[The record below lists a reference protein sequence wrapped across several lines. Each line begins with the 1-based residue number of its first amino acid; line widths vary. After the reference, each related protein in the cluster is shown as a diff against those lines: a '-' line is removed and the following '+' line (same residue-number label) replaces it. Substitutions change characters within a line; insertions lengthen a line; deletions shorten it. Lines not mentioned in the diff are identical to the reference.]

1 MMINTLSTANAP
13 KSNDLLM
20 LSCWLSCWLSDVF
33 TASSPCTFCSL
44 IEPVPKSGNSWVER
58 PVSPNQLL
66 ERPAYN
72 IYIYTYIYTYMPL
85 ISWPDCKSLRCNS
98 KPWRNSLKTL
108 WASKVSSDVMFNSWP
123 GSVVKCGQGCY
134 QINIYYNIC
143 RSALQTFQV
152 LDFESLKS
160 VLPAQPELTV
170 FPENSLSSSL
180 LLVLEFKHLLTE
192 GWNGAN
198 RIQSMI
204 FLVSK

>member
-1 MMINTLSTANAP
+1 
-13 KSNDLLM
+13 M

-72 IYIYTYIYTYMPL
+72 IYIHICHSYHDLTASHFDATP
-85 ISWPDCKSLRCNS
+85 NHEE
-98 KPWRNSLKTL
+98 TL

-160 VLPAQPELTV
+160 VLPAQPELT
-170 FPENSLSSSL
+170 FLRIRFRLHCCLCWNSNISL
-180 LLVLEFKHLLTE
+180 RRVETVRIESKAWFFLYP
-192 GWNGAN
+192 NN
-198 RIQSMI
+198 RYSTWQ
-204 FLVSK
+204 

>member
-1 MMINTLSTANAP
+1 MHPNQMIYWCYHAGYHAGYLMFSLHQVLALSVHWSSLCQRAATP
-13 KSNDLLM
+13 ESNDQCLQTSFLN
-20 LSCWLSCWLSDVF
+20 DQ
-33 TASSPCTFCSL
+33 L
-44 IEPVPKSGNSWVER
+44 I
-58 PVSPNQLL
+58 
-66 ERPAYN
+66 

>member
-1 MMINTLSTANAP
+1 
-13 KSNDLLM
+13 M

-72 IYIYTYIYTYMPL
+72 IYIHICHSYHDLTASHFDATP
-85 ISWPDCKSLRCNS
+85 NHEE
-98 KPWRNSLKTL
+98 TL

>member
-1 MMINTLSTANAP
+1 
-13 KSNDLLM
+13 
-20 LSCWLSCWLSDVF
+20 
-33 TASSPCTFCSL
+33 
-44 IEPVPKSGNSWVER
+44 
-58 PVSPNQLL
+58 
-66 ERPAYN
+66 
-72 IYIYTYIYTYMPL
+72 
-85 ISWPDCKSLRCNS
+85 
-98 KPWRNSLKTL
+98 
-108 WASKVSSDVMFNSWP
+108 MFNSWP

-192 GWNGAN
+192 G
-198 RIQSMI
+198 
-204 FLVSK
+204 